1 MQFIDK
7 TLNRVIKWENRDI
20 SISEMLELI
29 ENEIIAKSSEKDL
42 GQHRT
47 SATIHIIQQVPNKN
61 CG

>member
-29 ENEIIAKSSEKDL
+29 ENEIIIGGDSNGTRENTCID
-42 GQHRT
+42 R
-47 SATIHIIQQVPNKN
+47 
-61 CG
+61 

>member
-29 ENEIIAKSSEKDL
+29 ENEIIAKSSDKDL
-42 GQHRT
+42 
-47 SATIHIIQQVPNKN
+47 VKLEK
-61 CG
+61 